1 MLDKGARLTFG
12 SDWPVV
18 SLDPRL
24 EVQMAVTRKTPD
36 GQPEAGWL
44 PEQAITLEEA
54 IAGVTAWPAYAS
66 FEGNRKGTI
75 APGHLADIV
84 ILSTDI
90 FSLPTSKLLDAVVSV
105 TVFDGK
111 IVYER

>member
-1 MLDKGARLTFG
+1 MLDKGATLTFG

-24 EVQMAVTRKTPD
+24 EVQMAVTRKTPGGEPPD
-36 GQPEAGWL
+36 GWL
-44 PEQAITLEEA
+44 PGQAITLGEA

-66 FEGNRKGTI
+66 FEEQRKGTI

-84 ILSTDI
+84 ILSTDV
-90 FSLPTSKLLDAVVSV
+90 FALPTSNLLDATVTV

-111 IVYER
+111 VVYQR